1 MKKIIWIVFFGTLA
15 LSVIALIVFHESILH
30 KLNDTEIIVDSF
42 HEFNDEDEKS
52 LAINLGEFKLWPM
65 AAGKFFSIRYSL
77 DADDMG
83 GYTLDFTCE
92 SPDFSKCTKTTYEDD
107 GKAIHKTVKTAE
119 PQEAKTIYNE
129 FIELNIFD
137 LKSIETKPL
146 GVYLDIYQ
154 IAYLCSNVSIEVA
167 DEKRLNRF
175 VIVPGKHKDER
186 YIKIFKIFKSHGF
199 LPEETKKN
207 TSNDNDAKAIEKI
220 RTFYSK
226 HIFGNEFANDSV
238 IAQYCTKSLAQKL
251 RDDYDN
257 EFSDGGGYAVWE
269 FRSNAQDGEDIH
281 EIEKIEPLGERKY
294 LVHYNDMGNK
304 GSHTITVIVQGD
316 AILFDKLD

>member
-1 MKKIIWIVFFGTLA
+1 MAIC
-15 LSVIALIVFHESILH
+15 VIALIYFHQDIIRKLDDANVFRIDE
-30 KLNDTEIIVDSF
+30 F
-42 HEFNDEDEKS
+42 HEFNADDEQ
-52 LAINLGEFKLWPM
+52 NLKNLLSKYDLKPISSGD
-65 AAGKFFSIRYSL
+65 FFSLRYAFSN
-77 DADDMG
+77 DDMG
-83 GYTLDFTCE
+83 GLALEFTCKTA
-92 SPDFSKCTKTTYEDD
+92 DFSKCTKTTYEDD

-175 VIVPGKHKDER
+175 SIGPSNHNDER
-186 YIKIFKIFKSHGF
+186 YIKIFNIFKNHGF
-199 LPEETKKN
+199 LSGETKKD
-207 TSNDNDAKAIEKI
+207 TSNDADSKAIKKI
-220 RTFYSK
+220 QSFYTNY
-226 HIFGNEFANDSV
+226 IFGNELANDSV
-238 IAQYCTKSLAQKL
+238 MAKYCTKELAHKL

-257 EFSDGGGYAVWE
+257 EYSDGGGYAVWK
-269 FRSNAQDGEDIH
+269 FRSDAQDGENIR
-281 EIEKIEPLGERKY
+281 EIEKIESLGDGKY

-304 GSHTITVIVQGD
+304 GSHTITIVQQNGE
-316 AILFDKLD
+316 IFFGKLD